1 MNNLNLLISAL
12 GRNEWTL
19 INSLG
24 KNLGANAGVV
34 RHVGPLGDRIYYSL
48 LNDGIQLI
56 FKEDKLEQITF
67 YMQPREGFDS
77 YDGAL
82 PAGLSKE
89 MHYDEVI
96 GLLGLPGA
104 NGGGNNDPL
113 LGRISRW
120 VKYESLRPQIHIE
133 FDLKGGIEKISLS

>member
-12 GRNEWTL
+12 GQNEQDL
-19 INSLG
+19 AKSLG
-24 KNLGANAGVV
+24 ENLVANAGIV
-34 RHVGPLGDRIYYSL
+34 RYVGPLGDRVYYSL
-48 LNDGIQLI
+48 VNDGIQLI
-56 FKEDKLEQITF
+56 FNENKLEQITL
-67 YMQPREGFDS
+67 YIQHGEGFDS
-77 YDGAL
+77 YGGAL

-89 MHYDEVI
+89 MNFDEVS

-104 NGGGNNDPL
+104 YGGGNNDPL
-113 LGRISRW
+113 FGRISRW